1 LTSARKAGKP
11 IEAVLHDEETEDRL
25 EGLPEADRQR
35 LEHLSALRQL
45 LEERRDRL
53 QEIEAQMYDAEVDE
67 NRGLMVRLLDERE
80 ELERKIDPLEAEIYE
95 LEFRRPPRRAH

>member
-1 LTSARKAGKP
+1 MLR
-11 IEAVLHDEETEDRL
+11 DEETEDRP

-35 LEHLSALRQL
+35 LERLAAVQQL
-45 LEERRDRL
+45 LDERRDRL

-80 ELERKIDPLEAEIYE
+80 ELERKVDALEAEVYE